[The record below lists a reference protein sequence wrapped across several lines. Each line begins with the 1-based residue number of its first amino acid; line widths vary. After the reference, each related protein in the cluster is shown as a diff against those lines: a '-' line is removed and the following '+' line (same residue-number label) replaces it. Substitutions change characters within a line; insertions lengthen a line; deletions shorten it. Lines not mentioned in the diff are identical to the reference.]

1 MDKFEKPSMS
11 FLSEETK
18 ENKTFSEMA
27 PSNFNGVRAP
37 YVESDKTALIIDE
50 LGYAFNSMN
59 FEENK
64 KEWEKC
70 HLQTTVEQNFTVQ
83 QFKTELSKY
92 DYICIRCHGCFDKS
106 IKPNFAESMIETT
119 EKFGHDMEKYI
130 LNLSNGRVGAF
141 YSSTAGSYILKPSF
155 FEYYYR
161 NNKLNGKIVWLGCC
175 YGFKNEKL
183 VRAFSKCGAKTVIG
197 ATESVDSLYGTRMCD
212 AFVYYLLCGD
222 DTDIALAN
230 AKNDVGEHDNNTPP
244 AEFKKY
250 VDSRAMIVYL
260 FTLNEE
266 GKKALTEVS
275 ETTEIKKGS
284 ISGKVTDE
292 SGDPIKNVEVTAMVT
307 LSDTI
312 ANKKAKTDNDGYY
325 KIECNLGNYRIKIT
339 ADGYEEY
346 NSDEVV
352 NVEEE
357 FDTLIDTI
365 KLKKIK
371 KEYTETELKEKVLAE
386 SGGNI
391 GSWVYED
398 FDGNGTKEAYA
409 VIIGNYDSITE
420 CDHLEDIYF
429 INGNGEIT
437 KMPGDFWG
445 ELYYSKTKEY
455 EYFVCQG
462 KGFFAVDSGNGGSGW
477 QTLLYSVKDGSPYEL
492 NISRAIQGFN
502 ERDGIYYT
510 TENNFDSGFHEYPEV
525 ELIYNSDTQQFTK
538 GQRIEEKSSIEATE
552 IRWQDIYASY
562 LCNAEYTSLSTGFDG
577 QYITSDQAKFHFV
590 YLDNAEIPELLIT
603 SGYSVHII
611 TIVDGKAKVV
621 TDENGND
628 NFSWYGNFYYR
639 DYTGY
644 FINDYE
650 RSGTYLTPVYQLDN
664 GKANL
669 QINIEYDEFYSNG
682 NIQKKFLIDNNEVS
696 EQEYIHNCENWNL
709 STYYYTCS
717 SDNWQCLD
725 LNQYGLAVTNEN
737 IKSYIENNPN

>member
-1 MDKFEKPSMS
+1 MFCKQCGTALGDNAKYCPKCGTPVVQRQTAQTVLEPPQKRTQPPEKPKKNGTKILAIILSAVLVLGACS
-11 FLSEETK
+11 GVFVFRDEIFSLFSGYEDVYSEVDEILQESIVCEAFRAASINERKEIVETTLNNLEAKGEIKEDSVTYSDGGYFYFNFLNGAEGIISLNDQIDNADGESISPLYYK
-18 ENKTFSEMA
+18 EKSGGINKTDDYSRI
-27 PSNFNGVRAP
+27 PDFNGVRAP

-59 FEENK
+59 FGENK
-64 KEWEKC
+64 KEWGKC

-92 DYICIRCHGCFDKS
+92 DFICIRCHGCFDKS
-106 IKPNFAESMIETT
+106 INPNFAVPMIETT

-130 LNLSNGRVGAF
+130 LDLSNGRVGAF

-155 FEYYYR
+155 FEYYYK

-183 VRAFSKCGAKTVIG
+183 VSAFSKCGAKTVIG
-197 ATESVDSLYGTRMCD
+197 ATESVNSLYGTRMCD

-222 DTDIALAN
+222 NTDIALAN
-230 AKNDVGEHDNNTPP
+230 AKNDKGEHDDNIPP

-250 VDSRAMIVYL
+250 VDSRAVYL

-292 SGDPIKNVEVTAMVT
+292 SGNPIENAEVTAMAT

-312 ANKKAKTDNDGYY
+312 SNKKAKTDNDGYY
-325 KIECNLGNYRIKIT
+325 KIECNTGNYKIKVT

-346 NSDEVV
+346 NSDEVI
-352 NVEEE
+352 NVEKD
-357 FDTLIDTI
+357 FDTILDTI
-365 KLKKIK
+365 QLKKIK
-371 KEYTETELKEKVLAE
+371 KEYTESDLKEKVLAE

-409 VIIGNYDSITE
+409 VITGNHDSITE
-420 CDHLEDIYF
+420 CDQLEDIYF

-445 ELYYSKTKEY
+445 GLYYSKTKEY

-492 NISRAIQGFN
+492 DISRAIQGFN

-510 TENNFDSGFHEYPEV
+510 TENEFYEEGGHGYPEV
-525 ELIYNSDTQQFTK
+525 ELIYNSSTQQFSK
-538 GQRIEEKSSIEATE
+538 GNRIISEENNTISDWKSA
-552 IRWQDIYASY
+552 
-562 LCNAEYTSLSTGFDG
+562 
-577 QYITSDQAKFHFV
+577 
-590 YLDNAEIPELLIT
+590 
-603 SGYSVHII
+603 
-611 TIVDGKAKVV
+611 
-621 TDENGND
+621 
-628 NFSWYGNFYYR
+628 
-639 DYTGY
+639 
-644 FINDYE
+644 
-650 RSGTYLTPVYQLDN
+650 
-664 GKANL
+664 
-669 QINIEYDEFYSNG
+669 
-682 NIQKKFLIDNNEVS
+682 
-696 EQEYIHNCENWNL
+696 
-709 STYYYTCS
+709 
-717 SDNWQCLD
+717 
-725 LNQYGLAVTNEN
+725 
-737 IKSYIENNPN
+737 YIEVLSNLNNSSARFTTAYIDEDDIQS